1 MPAYLISWDQKQQV
15 WGTSLVVY
23 WLTLWTSVQG
33 AQSLVRE
40 LDPIS
45 QVAHPFLPL
54 PKKKK
59 AAAGSGRTL
68 THSSLPA
75 PQFPTVAFP
84 TITWWFLTHS
94 EL

>member
-23 WLTLWTSVQG
+23 WLTLWASVQG

-45 QVAHPFLPL
+45 QVAHPFFPCQ
-54 PKKKK
+54 KKKK
-59 AAAGSGRTL
+59 GSSRFGYDSNL
-68 THSSLPA
+68 
-75 PQFPTVAFP
+75 F
-84 TITWWFLTHS
+84 
-94 EL
+94 